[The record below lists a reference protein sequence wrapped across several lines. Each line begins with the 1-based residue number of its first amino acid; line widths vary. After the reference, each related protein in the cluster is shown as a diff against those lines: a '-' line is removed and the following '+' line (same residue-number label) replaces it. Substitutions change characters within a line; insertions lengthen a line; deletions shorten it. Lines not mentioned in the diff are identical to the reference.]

1 MSSQAPRIEVTLPHM
16 RIAIVATLWNENIV
30 DQLIDGAQ
38 DVLGEASMETHV
50 FRVSGAFELPL
61 VVAQSLKNF
70 DAAIALGVV
79 IRGDTAHFDYIC
91 QSVTDGLTRV
101 VLDERKPVGFGVLM
115 VENEE
120 QALVRCHKDNNKG
133 AESAEAVLLSLQK
146 LLEIKG

>member
-1 MSSQAPRIEVTLPHM
+1 
-16 RIAIVATLWNENIV
+16 
-30 DQLIDGAQ
+30 
-38 DVLGEASMETHV
+38 METHV